1 MLSYLLF
8 LSTAFS
14 FVTPEMIVTNPEE
27 TQKAEIG
34 KIQHP
39 LMIAILNLNL
49 PDRGY
54 PSGRRRGAA
63 SRQETCPAE
72 YLDLTALIPET
83 NFGLTWSNNPSFWY
97 YIPEAQ
103 DTPLVGELVIQ
114 NSTGEQSIIIH
125 RDLIELDPQGG
136 IFKISPDLEQDFEDG
151 ETYTLFFKIYCDL
164 RNPEDY
170 NYVSSQIQ
178 KNPMP
183 VDIETEI
190 VASSLSERLQL
201 YAEYGVWYDL
211 VSELGQELLE
221 DPNNADLQEMWDE
234 LLEKTDLENLLGH
247 DLREL

>member
-8 LSTAFS
+8 LATTFS
-14 FVTPEMIVTNPEE
+14 FATPEMMLTNPEA
-27 TQKAEIG
+27 TQKAEIRT
-34 KIQHP
+34 IQHP
-39 LMIAILNLNL
+39 PMISFLDLNL

-54 PSGRRRGAA
+54 PGGRRRGAA

-72 YLDLTALIPET
+72 YLNLTALVPDT

-97 YIPEAQ
+97 YIPEAE

-114 NSTGEQSIIIH
+114 DSTEDPSITIY
-125 RDLIELDPQGG
+125 RDQIELDPQGG
-136 IFKISPDLEQDFEDG
+136 IFKISPALDRDLEDG
-151 ETYTLFFKIYCDL
+151 KTYTLFLKIYCDL
-164 RNPEDY
+164 RSPEDY
-170 NYVSSQIQ
+170 SYVENQIQ
-178 KNPMP
+178 KNLMP

-190 VASSLSERLQL
+190 AGISLSERLQL
-201 YAEYGVWYDL
+201 YAEYGIWYDL

-221 DPNNADLQEMWDE
+221 DPNNAELQEMWDE